1 MPDSSLLGS
10 KLFNLNNPNTNLFGG
25 YWFNQQGGTPN
36 AQTLKTPLPT
46 GTATNASNNVSPE
59 QQVQPIQPQTTP
71 QTETQPQA
79 TQKEQSLLGN
89 IPQPTQAQTV
99 QPATPTTS
107 EKPATNT
114 AQNNLT
120 DNSKGKTLL
129 EGILSNRDSDK
140 NNFSTVPKNALAD
153 YFPNAELRQ
162 SQDWQNFLTGIDSQ
176 SFSNLSPRLV
186 DSFGT
191 ITDAKVDYANTEK
204 NINYYEQALKNPE
217 LQGEQRADTQ
227 KALDASKT
235 HLLDLANGMAM
246 LRNAYPDVDF
256 NAYGF
261 GKDNTVQQSLQA
273 RENLNA
279 RLYDSLDVA
288 NNAAWQRLDEVRQQ
302 AEEKGYPPAV
312 VEGMVESEKQRL
324 GRSLRSQSRD
334 LFANYGVNSDGTY
347 NTLGLRLLGNMAE
360 TDPHAAQL
368 LAQATVS
375 PMQKYQADQS
385 LLNNLLA
392 QDANTQRTIMSLT
405 SQENIANARNDL
417 TERISKQNSDNEN
430 RRLDIIE
437 KRYNDQVEL
446 GNAKLQF
453 QQLQAYAKAVEKQ
466 QEALAKTPYGKYL
479 EGVERCRVLGI
490 DVNSVRGQQIIAE
503 AVTGSKN
510 GTLSDREKLSM
521 QIGNDLSDL
530 SKLLMNGDFAS
541 LREAVA
547 AEKEKLKGEGFTQ
560 NLEAAEIRPI
570 ENYLDQYDKF
580 ISGKIT
586 LRDFINL
593 SYVLNYY
600 SSHPNSS
607 VSEKDIMQELNG
619 DRDPKWFT
627 EMTSERQ
634 KAFLNLEQ
642 ELNGGKKSAAT
653 LSDAMYELGT
663 AGKYTGQDRGYG
675 QIRTAIHW

>member
-1 MPDSSLLGS
+1 MPDYSLLGS
-10 KLFNLNNPNTNLFGG
+10 NLNNPNQNLFGT

-36 AQTLKTPLPT
+36 APILKTSLPT
-46 GTATNASNNVSPE
+46 DTATNTSNKVLSE
-59 QQVQPIQPQTTP
+59 QQPQQQATS
-71 QTETQPQA
+71 QAETQPPA

-89 IPQPTQAQTV
+89 IPQPTNNKAQTV
-99 QPATPTTS
+99 QPATPTQ
-107 EKPATNT
+107 PATNT

-120 DNSKGKTLL
+120 DNSTGKTLL

-162 SQDWQNFLTGIDSQ
+162 SQDWRNFLTGIDSQ

-186 DSFGT
+186 DSFNT
-191 ITDAKVDYANTEK
+191 ITNTKVDYANTEK

-235 HLLDLANGMAM
+235 HLLDLENGMAM

-324 GRSLRSQSRD
+324 GRSLRAQSRD

-392 QDANTQRTIMSLT
+392 QDATTQRTIMSLVKH
-405 SQENIANARNDL
+405 QEMTKDRIASA
-417 TERISKQNSDNEN
+417 EKIAKQNSADKN
-430 RRLDIIE
+430 RQLDIME
-437 KRYNDQVEL
+437 NNYQKQYEL
-446 GNAKLQF
+446 GNANLQF
-453 QQLQAYAKAVEKQ
+453 KQLQAYAKA
-466 QEALAKTPYGKYL
+466 
-479 EGVERCRVLGI
+479 I
-490 DVNSVRGQQIIAE
+490 DEQ
-503 AVTGSKN
+503 
-510 GTLSDREKLSM
+510 
-521 QIGNDLSDL
+521 
-530 SKLLMNGDFAS
+530 
-541 LREAVA
+541 
-547 AEKEKLKGEGFTQ
+547 
-560 NLEAAEIRPI
+560 
-570 ENYLDQYDKF
+570 
-580 ISGKIT
+580 
-586 LRDFINL
+586 
-593 SYVLNYY
+593 
-600 SSHPNSS
+600 
-607 VSEKDIMQELNG
+607 
-619 DRDPKWFT
+619 
-627 EMTSERQ
+627 Q
-634 KAFLNLEQ
+634 KAFEKTPEGKLQNIVKTARMLDIDLNSPAGEAYLR
-642 ELNGGKKSAAT
+642 G
-653 LSDAMYELGT
+653 AMT
-663 AGKYTGQDRGYG
+663 DGKYPENAQRK
-675 QIRTAIHW
+675 

>member
-1 MPDSSLLGS
+1 MPDYSLFGSNPFNTNGNKSFFNVHDYSNPNYVPKVNDFILS
-10 KLFNLNNPNTNLFGG
+10 KL
-25 YWFNQQGGTPN
+25 NQSTPS
-36 AQTLKTPLPT
+36 
-46 GTATNASNNVSPE
+46 TATAPVSPE
-59 QQVQPIQPQTTP
+59 QQVQPVQPQQQATS
-71 QTETQPQA
+71 QAETQSPA

-89 IPQPTQAQTV
+89 IPQPTNNKAQTV

-120 DNSKGKTLL
+120 DNSTGKTLL

-162 SQDWQNFLTGIDSQ
+162 SQDWRNFLTGIDSQ

-191 ITDAKVDYANTEK
+191 ITKAKVDYANTEK

-279 RLYDSLDVA
+279 RLYDSLNVA

-324 GRSLRSQSRD
+324 GRSLRAQSRD

-392 QDANTQRTIMSLT
+392 QDATTQRTIMSL
-405 SQENIANARNDL
+405 
-417 TERISKQNSDNEN
+417 
-430 RRLDIIE
+430 
-437 KRYNDQVEL
+437 V
-446 GNAKLQF
+446 
-453 QQLQAYAKAVEKQ
+453 KQ
-466 QEALAKTPYGKYL
+466 QETRTRYYGK
-479 EGVERCRVLGI
+479 
-490 DVNSVRGQQIIAE
+490 
-503 AVTGSKN
+503 
-510 GTLSDREKLSM
+510 TL
-521 QIGNDLSDL
+521 
-530 SKLLMNGDFAS
+530 
-541 LREAVA
+541 
-547 AEKEKLKGEGFTQ
+547 
-560 NLEAAEIRPI
+560 
-570 ENYLDQYDKF
+570 
-580 ISGKIT
+580 
-586 LRDFINL
+586 
-593 SYVLNYY
+593 
-600 SSHPNSS
+600 
-607 VSEKDIMQELNG
+607 
-619 DRDPKWFT
+619 
-627 EMTSERQ
+627 
-634 KAFLNLEQ
+634 
-642 ELNGGKKSAAT
+642 
-653 LSDAMYELGT
+653 
-663 AGKYTGQDRGYG
+663 
-675 QIRTAIHW
+675 